1 MHDNVK
7 CFAQVQ
13 VDDMD
18 LCKVFEILYLSY
30 TMQAAKYYFKGIFF
44 CVHKPK
50 LFNYYAEMN

>member
-44 CVHKPK
+44 CVHKGMA
-50 LFNYYAEMN
+50 LVGDGF